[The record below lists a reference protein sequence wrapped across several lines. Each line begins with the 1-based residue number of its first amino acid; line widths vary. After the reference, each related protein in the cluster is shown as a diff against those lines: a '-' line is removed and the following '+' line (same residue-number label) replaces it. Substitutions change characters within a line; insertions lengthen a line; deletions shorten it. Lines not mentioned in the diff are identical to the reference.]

1 MAKMRVMKKDVD
13 EYKRLRNNYR
23 SKIRRVRKKTGF
35 NLDNIDKQ
43 LDLQLPSIKE
53 MKNGAFET
61 RKQFKNTLNQMKRVL
76 DRNFEPLQIKTN
88 NKGLKYPEII
98 KQQAEKSTKKAQDKA
113 DTIRNEI
120 KDKTIISEGK
130 EIATVKERELML
142 TDSEA
147 YGVYRPSDFD
157 INEYSNP
164 KTVEN
169 TIKKND
175 ERQSGEYYDKR
186 MLQLQL
192 NFLGQFIPNGE
203 DGKPDLSYV
212 KGKVTDDDP
221 DNIVLAKFIMA
232 LLPQEFYDM
241 YLRISKFDFALY
253 DSDTG
258 ELVTGEEGSVLEY
271 VIEDINT
278 YYHEKAQ
285 GIDMRNIG

>member
-35 NLDNIDKQ
+35 NLDNIDK
-43 LDLQLPSIKE
+43 DLHLELPSVKE

-61 RKQFKNTLNQMKRVL
+61 RKQFKNTLAQLKQVL

-88 NKGLKYPEII
+88 NKGLKYPEIV
-98 KQQAEKSTKKAQDKA
+98 KQQAEESTKKAQEKA

-120 KDKTIISEGK
+120 KDKTIISEGE

-147 YGVYRPSDFD
+147 YGVYRPSDFNID
-157 INEYSNP
+157 DYSNP

-212 KGKVTDDDP
+212 KGNVTDDDP

-232 LLPQEFYDM
+232 LSPQEFYDM
-241 YLRISKFDFALY
+241 YLRISKFDFSLY

-271 VIEDINT
+271 VINDIGV

>member
-23 SKIRRVRKKTGF
+23 SKIRRIRKKTGF

-43 LDLQLPSIKE
+43 LDLELPSIKE

-98 KQQAEKSTKKAQDKA
+98 KQQAEESTKKAQDKA

>member
-1 MAKMRVMKKDVD
+1 MAKMRVMKKDVA

-35 NLDNIDKQ
+35 NLDNIDKD
-43 LDLQLPSIKE
+43 LDLELPSIKE
-53 MKNGAFET
+53 MKNGAFES
-61 RKQFKNTLNQMKRVL
+61 RKQFKNTLAQLKQVL
-76 DRNFEPLQIKTN
+76 DRNFKPLQIKTN
-88 NKGLKYPEII
+88 NKGLKYPEIV
-98 KQQAEKSTKKAQDKA
+98 KQQAEESTKKAQEKA

-120 KDKTIISEGK
+120 KDKTIISEGE

-147 YGVYRPSDFD
+147 YGVYRPNDFNID
-157 INEYSNP
+157 DYSNP

-169 TIKKND
+169 AIKKNN

-232 LLPQEFYDM
+232 LSPQEFYDM
-241 YLRISKFDFALY
+241 YLRISKFDFSLY

-271 VIEDINT
+271 VINDIGV

>member
-23 SKIRRVRKKTGF
+23 SKIRRVRNKTGF
-35 NLDNIDKQ
+35 NLDNIDKE
-43 LDLQLPSIKE
+43 LDLELPTIKE

-61 RKQFKNTLNQMKRVL
+61 RKQFKNTLTQLKKIL

-88 NKGLKYPEII
+88 NKGLKYPEIVN
-98 KQQAEKSTKKAQDKA
+98 QQAEESTKKAQEKA

-120 KDKTIISEGK
+120 KDKTIISEGE

-147 YGVYRPSDFD
+147 YGVYRPNDFNID
-157 INEYSNP
+157 DYSNP

-169 TIKKND
+169 TIKKNY

-221 DNIVLAKFIMA
+221 DNIVLSKFIMA
-232 LLPQEFYDM
+232 LSPQEFYDM
-241 YLRISKFDFALY
+241 YLRISKFDFSLY

-271 VIEDINT
+271 VINDIGV

>member
-35 NLDNIDKQ
+35 NLDNIDK
-43 LDLQLPSIKE
+43 DLELELPTIKE

-61 RKQFKNTLNQMKRVL
+61 RKQFKNTLAQLKQVL

-88 NKGLKYPEII
+88 NKGLKYPEIV
-98 KQQAEKSTKKAQDKA
+98 KQQAEESTKKAQEKA

-120 KDKTIISEGK
+120 KDKTIISEGE

-147 YGVYRPSDFD
+147 YGVYRPSDFNID
-157 INEYSNP
+157 DYSNP
-164 KTVEN
+164 KTIEN

-212 KGKVTDDDP
+212 KGNVTDDDP

-232 LLPQEFYDM
+232 LSPQEFYDM
-241 YLRISKFDFALY
+241 YLRISKFDFSLY

-271 VIEDINT
+271 VINDIGV